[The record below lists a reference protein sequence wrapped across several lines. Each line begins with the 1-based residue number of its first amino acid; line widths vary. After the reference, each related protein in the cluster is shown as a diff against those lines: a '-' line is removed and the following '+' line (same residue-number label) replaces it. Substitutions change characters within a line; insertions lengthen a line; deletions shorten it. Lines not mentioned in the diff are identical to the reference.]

1 MSKWTGVDGRIGR
14 YVRAESQRT
23 LDAYAVQPNLVDEQ
37 ANQEQDT
44 ARGGY
49 ADRQIV
55 ELVQNSADQ
64 LAKSGGGRVYIQ
76 LTDAHLYCAD
86 DGAPLD
92 EDGAKAL
99 LFSHLSPKRTTAE
112 IGRFGVGFKSVLRVT
127 DKPAVFSR
135 SGSIQ
140 FDRRRARQ
148 RIAEV
153 APEAGDYPVLRVA
166 EPADA
171 DAAAESDPDIAEL
184 MGWARNIVRLPIKHG
199 AFDGLAEQMRTFA
212 PEFLLFVPHVRSLD
226 LVGTDG
232 QSRNVRR
239 ISAGGQIELNDG
251 GDRSR
256 WKLFSH
262 EHELSDTAKDDS
274 RALDDAD
281 SVRIQWAAPLEAAR
295 TAVQQFWAFFPTQTS
310 SLVAGILNAPWKTN
324 EDRQSLLP
332 GVYNDELIAAAAQ
345 LVVDS
350 LPRLWTADAPA
361 RHLDVLPR
369 RAEAGDNPH
378 ASRLRDRLY
387 ERLVGASVIPDQTGA
402 LRPLDDIWLAPA
414 ELTPGRRVESAPLEH
429 WASYEHRPTEWLHHD
444 ALTSDRLAAIG
455 RIRFDMSIIKPI
467 HLVTQDQLMNQ
478 NEESLTHPP
487 RASIAE
493 WLAALTGAGD
503 RAGDAVQA
511 SMAAIQTAARIPERA
526 RDGKSLGR
534 VVLTAAGK
542 WMSLDPDSVYLSG
555 DDPSVSVHPE
565 LEADPDTLEALRDL
579 GIRAPSAEIRLRSL
593 AATLSTV
600 HNDADKDQRWR
611 DFWHY
616 ARGCGAGLALQVI
629 DESFDSRSSV
639 RVLTENDTWEP
650 ITEVLMP
657 GGIVSSGDEHP
668 YVVVD
673 MTFHAEDYGLLPALG
688 VVAEPHSNANLW
700 GEVWDD
706 YLDRCRKM
714 FREKSDGTPRL
725 SYLEFDEDR
734 SSGPLDVFT
743 HLSDDG
749 KVRFTD
755 ALLNLDATYT
765 PLTMRHIT
773 QPKHK
778 PMPITT
784 PAAYAL
790 LQYGTVAI
798 GSNLHPLAAG
808 LGDEPES
815 PAVQRWLLQH
825 PRARDIRRVFTGL
838 RSDYVGDFD
847 AIGEDEPVPLVDAWP
862 GLSAE
867 MRPDQQALNLIH
879 CDRLLDAA
887 GADLPFNCV
896 LRDNDLFIRWQDDER
911 AELAAIIHQLDL
923 QIGELEFDAILQ
935 RRVSEAVEE
944 ARAAVRAEPTDADRL
959 LKAIGHQNLRAG
971 LPKSL
976 VALLS
981 DEAVPLNGRRVAE
994 AAIATFHTGALRHYR
1009 HRIQHLTPPK
1019 MWAGRPA
1026 ALEFVASLGFGPEWA
1041 GSPKPRRE
1049 PFVDV
1054 PGPRSLPDLHDYQ
1067 EAVVESVKA
1076 LLRRDHPSGEN
1087 RGLLSM
1093 PTGSGKTRVA
1103 VQALIEAIRDD
1114 HFRGAVLWVADRDE
1128 LCEQAVE
1135 AWQQAWASVGPEA
1148 EPLRISRW
1156 WAGQRSPQ
1164 PPGGH
1169 HVIVATIQTLRA
1181 RINGD
1186 SQAADI
1192 LSEVSALVVD
1202 EAHGSIAPSFT
1213 QLMAELGLTFRRR
1226 DDEIALLG
1234 LTATPYRGLD
1244 EVETAR
1250 LVSRYGTN
1258 RLDFGAFDSDDPE
1271 RVISQLQAMSVLTEV
1286 DHTVIGGTSVRLTA
1300 EELKQ
1305 AEDRPWL
1312 PDSVEARLAADP
1324 NRTKAI
1330 LHAYR
1335 TQVRSISSKVPTLI
1349 FATSVAH
1356 AETVAAMLSLDGV
1369 AARAVSS
1376 GTETS
1381 ARRSIV
1387 EQFRTGEIDVLVNY
1401 GVFREGFDAP
1411 KTRAIIVARPVYSPN
1426 LYFQMIGRG
1435 LRGELNGGSERC
1447 LILDVEDNIQNY
1459 NRSLAF
1465 SKLDWLWN

>member
-1 MSKWTGVDGRIGR
+1 MSKWTGVDGEIGQ

-23 LDAYAVQPNLVDEQ
+23 LDAYAAQPNLVDEQ

-49 ADRQIV
+49 AARQIV

-64 LAKSGGGRVYIQ
+64 LAKSGGGRVYIK
-76 LTDAHLYCAD
+76 LTDTHLYCAD

-153 APEAGDYPVLRVA
+153 APEARDYPVLRVA

-171 DAAAESDPDIAEL
+171 DAAAESDPNLAEL
-184 MGWARNIVRLPIKHG
+184 MGWARNIVRLPIKYG

-212 PEFLLFVPHVRSLD
+212 PEFLLFVPHVGSLD
-226 LVGTDG
+226 LVDSDG
-232 QSRNVRR
+232 QSRDIRR
-239 ISAGGQIELNDG
+239 AEAGEGIELRDG
-251 GDRSR
+251 SDRSL
-256 WKLFSH
+256 WKLFSRAH
-262 EHELSDTAKDDS
+262 ALSDAAKDDS

-332 GVYNDELIAAAAQ
+332 GVYNDELVDAAAR

-369 RAEAGDNPH
+369 REERGDNPH
-378 ASRLRDRLY
+378 ASHLRGRLNRLL
-387 ERLVGASVIPDQTGA
+387 EGAPVIPDQTGA
-402 LRPLDDIWLAPA
+402 LRPLDKIRLAPA
-414 ELTPGRRVESAPLEH
+414 ELTPSRGVESAPLDR
-429 WASYEHRPTEWLHHD
+429 WASYEHRPTDWLHHD

-455 RIRFDMSIIKPI
+455 RIQFNVSSIIN
-467 HLVTQDQLMNQ
+467 LRNLMAQNQ
-478 NEESLTHPP
+478 ESGGHPP

-493 WLAALTGAGD
+493 WLAVLTAAGD
-503 RAGDAVQA
+503 RAGDAAQA
-511 SMAAIQTAARIPERA
+511 SMAAIQTAALIPERA
-526 RDGKSLGR
+526 REGKTLGR
-534 VVLTAAGK
+534 VVLTAADE
-542 WMSLDPDSVYLSG
+542 WASLDPDSVYLGG

-565 LEADPDTLEALRDL
+565 LAADPDTLEALRSL
-579 GIRAPSAEIRLRSL
+579 GIRAPSAEIRLRNL
-593 AATLSTV
+593 AAALSAV
-600 HNDADKDQRWR
+600 RHNADSDQRWR
-611 DFWHY
+611 DFWRY
-616 ARGCGAGLALQVI
+616 ARGCGADLALQAI
-629 DESFDSRSSV
+629 DEYFASRASV
-639 RVLTENDTWEP
+639 RILTENGTWKP
-650 ITEVLMP
+650 ILEVLMP
-657 GGIVSSGDEHP
+657 GEIVSSGDEHS

-673 MTFHAEDYGLLPALG
+673 MTFHAGDRDLLSKLG
-688 VVAEPHSNANLW
+688 VVAEPHDNAHLR
-700 GEVWDD
+700 GEVWNY
-706 YLDRCRKM
+706 YLDRCRRT
-714 FREKSDGTPRL
+714 FRRENDGSPQL
-725 SYLEFDEDR
+725 SRLEFDENT
-734 SSGPLDVFT
+734 SSGPFDVFEY
-743 HLSDDG
+743 LSNEA
-749 KVRFTD
+749 KARFTG
-755 ALLNLDATYT
+755 ALLNLDATYK
-765 PLTMRHIT
+765 PLTMRHDT
-773 QPKHK
+773 QTKYE
-778 PMPITT
+778 PMSFPA
-784 PAAYAL
+784 PAAYVL
-790 LQYGTVAI
+790 HWYGTVAI
-798 GSNLHPLAAG
+798 GDDLHPLTAG
-808 LGDEPES
+808 LGDEPEN

-825 PRARDIRRVFTGL
+825 PRARDIRRMFTDL
-838 RSDYVGDFD
+838 RGDYVGDFD
-847 AIGEDEPVPLVDAWP
+847 AIGEDEPIPLVDAWP

-867 MRPDQQALNLIH
+867 MRPDQQSLNLIR

-887 GADLPFNCV
+887 GADLPFVCV
-896 LRDNDLFIRWQDDER
+896 LRDNDLFIRWQEDER
-911 AELAAIIHQLDL
+911 AELAAIVHQLDL

-935 RRVSEAVEE
+935 RRVSDTVEE

-959 LKAIGHQNLRAG
+959 LKAVGHQDLRAG
-971 LPKSL
+971 LPRSL

-981 DEAVPLNGRRVAE
+981 DEDIPLDGRRVAE

-1009 HRIQHLTPPK
+1009 HRIQHLAPPK
-1019 MWAGRPA
+1019 MWAGRSA
-1026 ALEFVASLGFGPEWA
+1026 ALEFVASLGFGSEWA
-1041 GSPKPRRE
+1041 GSPKPKRE
-1049 PFVDV
+1049 LFVDV

-1067 EAVVESVKA
+1067 SAVVESVKA

-1114 HFRGAVLWVADRDE
+1114 HFRGVVLWVADRDE

-1181 RINGD
+1181 RINSD
-1186 SQAADI
+1186 PQAPGI
-1192 LSEVSALVVD
+1192 LNDVSALVVD
-1202 EAHGSIAPSFT
+1202 EAHGSIAPSYT

-1271 RVISQLQAMSVLTEV
+1271 RVISQLQGMSVLTEV
-1286 DHTVIGGTSVRLTA
+1286 DHAVIGGTNVRLTA

-1312 PDSVEARLAADP
+1312 PDSVEERLAADP
-1324 NRTKAI
+1324 NRTRAI

-1335 TQVRSISSKVPTLI
+1335 MQVRSISSKVPTLI

-1369 AARAVSS
+1369 AARAVSG

-1387 EQFRTGEIDVLVNY
+1387 EQFRAGEIDVLVNY

-1447 LILDVEDNIQNY
+1447 LILDVEDNIENY
-1459 NRSLAF
+1459 KRSLAF
-1465 SKLDWLWN
+1465 SALDWLWG

>member
-1 MSKWTGVDGRIGR
+1 MSKWTGVDGKIGR

-23 LDAYAVQPNLVDEQ
+23 LDAYAAQPNLVDEQ

-64 LAKSGGGRVYIQ
+64 LAKFGGGRVYIQ
-76 LTDAHLYCAD
+76 LTDSHLYCAD
-86 DGAPLD
+86 DGEPLD

-99 LFSHLSPKRTTAE
+99 LFSHLSPKRATTE

-140 FDRRRARQ
+140 FDRRRAKE
-148 RIAEV
+148 RIAEI
-153 APEAGDYPVLRVA
+153 APDAKNYPVLRVA

-171 DAAAESDPDIAEL
+171 AAKSDPNLAEL

-199 AFDGLAEQMRTFA
+199 AFDGLTEQLRTFA
-212 PEFLLFVPHVRSLD
+212 PEFLLFVPHVHSLD
-226 LVGTDG
+226 LVDTDG
-232 QSRNVRR
+232 QSRSVRR
-239 ISAGGQIELNDG
+239 AETGEGIELRDG
-251 GDRSR
+251 SNRSL

-262 EHELSDTAKDDS
+262 EHELSDAAKDDS
-274 RALDDAD
+274 RALDNAD

-332 GVYNDELIAAAAQ
+332 GVYNNELIAAAAQ

-369 RAEAGDNPH
+369 RAETGDNPH
-378 ASRLRDRLY
+378 ASRLRAQLY
-387 ERLVGASVIPDQTGA
+387 ELLEGAPVIPDQTGA
-402 LRPLDDIWLAPA
+402 LRPLDDIWFAPA
-414 ELTPGRRVESAPLEH
+414 ELTPGQRVESAPLDC
-429 WASYEHRPTEWLHHD
+429 WASYEHRPAKWLHHD
-444 ALTSDRLAAIG
+444 ALASDRLAAIG
-455 RIRFDMSIIKPI
+455 RIQFMHSSIIKR
-467 HLVTQDQLMNQ
+467 HDLLVRSAESRGQL
-478 NEESLTHPP
+478 P

-493 WLAALTGAGD
+493 WLTELTTTGYQ
-503 RAGDAVQA
+503 AGDAVQA
-511 SMAAIQTAARIPERA
+511 SMVAIQTAELIPERA
-526 RDGKSLGR
+526 REGKSLGR
-534 VVLTAAGK
+534 IVLTADGK
-542 WMSLDPDSVYLSG
+542 WALLDPDSVYLSG

-565 LEADPDTLEALRDL
+565 LEAAPDTLQALRAL
-579 GIRAPSAEIRLRSL
+579 GIRAPSAEIRLHSL
-593 AATLSTV
+593 ANTLAAV
-600 HNDADKDQRWR
+600 YNDADKDQRWR
-611 DFWHY
+611 DFWRY
-616 ARGCGAGLALQVI
+616 ARSCGADVALRVV
-629 DESFDSRSSV
+629 DESFASQASV

-650 ITEVLMP
+650 IPEVLIP

-668 YVVVD
+668 YVVAN
-673 MTFHAEDYGLLPALG
+673 MAFHSDDRDLLSRLG
-688 VVAEPHSNANLW
+688 VVAEPHDNVNLSGVAW
-700 GEVWDD
+700 ND
-706 YLDRCRKM
+706 YLDGCRKR
-714 FREKSDGTPRL
+714 FREKNGGSPQL
-725 SYLEFDEDR
+725 AYLEFDEST
-734 SSGPLDVFT
+734 SSGPLDVFNY
-743 HLSDDG
+743 LSDEA
-749 KVRFTD
+749 KARFTD
-755 ALLNLDATYT
+755 ALLNLDATYE
-765 PLTMRHIT
+765 PLMMRHATRT
-773 QPKHK
+773 QYK
-778 PMPITT
+778 PIRFHP
-784 PAAYAL
+784 PAIKAL
-790 LQYGTVAI
+790 RQHGLVAI
-798 GSNLHPLAAG
+798 GNNLHPLAAG

-825 PRARDIRRVFTGL
+825 PRARDIRRVFTDL
-838 RSDYVGDFD
+838 RSDYVGEFD

-862 GLSAE
+862 GLSE
-867 MRPDQQALNLIH
+867 QVRPDQQALNLIH
-879 CDRLLDAA
+879 CDRLLDSA

-911 AELAAIIHQLDL
+911 AELDAIVHQLDL
-923 QIGELEFDAILQ
+923 QIDEQEFDAILQ

-959 LKAIGHQNLRAG
+959 LKAVGYQNLLAG
-971 LPKSL
+971 LPRSL

-981 DEAVPLNGRRVAE
+981 ADDVPLAGRRVAE
-994 AAIATFHTGALRHYR
+994 ATIATFHTGALRHYR
-1009 HRIQHLTPPK
+1009 HRIQHLAPPK
-1019 MWAGRPA
+1019 MWAGRSA

-1041 GSPKPRRE
+1041 GSPNPKRA

-1054 PGPRSLPDLHDYQ
+1054 PGPRSLPDLHSYQ
-1067 EAVVESVKA
+1067 EAVVKSVKA

-1114 HFRGAVLWVADRDE
+1114 GFDGAVLWVADRDE

-1181 RINGD
+1181 RINSD

-1192 LSEVSALVVD
+1192 LSDVSALVVD
-1202 EAHGSIAPSFT
+1202 EAHGSIAPSYT

-1226 DDEIALLG
+1226 DDEIILLG

-1244 EVETAR
+1244 KVDTER

-1271 RVISQLQAMSVLTEV
+1271 KVISQLQAMSVLTEV
-1286 DHTVIGGTSVRLTA
+1286 DHAVIGGTSVRLTA
-1300 EELKQ
+1300 EELQQ
-1305 AEDRPWL
+1305 AEARPWL

-1335 TQVRSISSKVPTLI
+1335 TQVRSIGSDVPTLI

-1356 AETVAAMLSLDGV
+1356 AETVAAMLSLSGV
-1369 AARAVSS
+1369 AARAVSG

-1381 ARRSIV
+1381 ARRNIV
-1387 EQFRTGEIDVLVNY
+1387 EQFRAGEIEVLVNY

-1447 LILDVEDNIQNY
+1447 LILDVEDNIENY

-1465 SKLDWLWN
+1465 SELDWLWG

>member
-1 MSKWTGVDGRIGR
+1 MTKWTGVDGEIGQ

-23 LDAYAVQPNLVDEQ
+23 LDAYAAQPNFVDEQ

-64 LAKSGGGRVYIQ
+64 LAKFGGGRVYIQ
-76 LTDAHLYCAD
+76 LTDSHLYCAD
-86 DGAPLD
+86 DGEPLD
-92 EDGAKAL
+92 EDGARAL
-99 LFSHLSPKRTTAE
+99 LSSHLSPKRATTE

-148 RIAEV
+148 RIAKVVPDAEH
-153 APEAGDYPVLRVA
+153 YPVLRVA

-171 DAAAESDPDIAEL
+171 EAAAKSDQNLAEL
-184 MGWARNIVRLPIKHG
+184 MGWARNVVRLPLKHG
-199 AFDGLAEQMRTFA
+199 AVEGLAEQLRTFA
-212 PEFLLFVPHVRSLD
+212 PEFLLFVPHVQRLD
-226 LVGTDG
+226 LVDSDG
-232 QSRNVRR
+232 QSRDIRR
-239 ISAGGQIELNDG
+239 AEAGEEIELQDG

-262 EHELSDTAKDDS
+262 EHELSDAAKDDS
-274 RALDDAD
+274 RALDNAD

-332 GVYNDELIAAAAQ
+332 GVYNNELIAAAAQ

-350 LPRLWTADAPA
+350 LPLLWTADAPA

-369 RAEAGDNPH
+369 RAEAGDNAH

-387 ERLVGASVIPDQTGA
+387 EWLVGAPVIPDQTGA
-402 LRPLDDIWLAPA
+402 LQPLDDIWFAPA
-414 ELTPGRRVESAPLEH
+414 ELTPGQRVESAPLNC
-429 WASYEHRPTEWLHHD
+429 WASYEHRPTKWLHHD
-444 ALTSDRLAAIG
+444 ALASDRLAAIG
-455 RIRFDMSIIKPI
+455 RIQFMHSSIIKR
-467 HLVTQDQLMNQ
+467 HDLLVRSAESRGQL
-478 NEESLTHPP
+478 P

-493 WLAALTGAGD
+493 WLAELTTTG
-503 RAGDAVQA
+503 RYAGDAVQA
-511 SMAAIQTAARIPERA
+511 SMAAIQTAALIPERA
-526 RDGKSLGR
+526 REGKNLGH
-534 VVLTAAGK
+534 VVLTADGK
-542 WMSLDPDSVYLSG
+542 WASLDPDSVYLGG
-555 DDPSVSVHPE
+555 DDPTVSVHPE
-565 LEADPDTLEALRDL
+565 LEADSITLEVLRSL
-579 GIRAPSAEIRLRSL
+579 GIRAPSAEIRLRNL
-593 AATLSTV
+593 AAALSAV
-600 HNDADKDQRWR
+600 RNNAASDQRWR
-611 DFWHY
+611 DFWRY
-616 ARGCGAGLALQVI
+616 ARGCGADLTLQVI
-629 DESFDSRSSV
+629 DESFASRASV
-639 RVLTENDTWEP
+639 RVLAENGTWKP
-650 ITEVLMP
+650 ILEVLVP
-657 GGIVSSGDEHP
+657 GGIISSGDEP
-668 YVVVD
+668 SYVVVD
-673 MTFHAEDYGLLPALG
+673 MTFHADDRDLLSKLG
-688 VVAEPHSNANLW
+688 VVAEPHNNANLW
-700 GEVWDD
+700 GEVWDA
-706 YLDRCRKM
+706 YLDLCRKK
-714 FREKSDGTPRL
+714 FREKSTGTPRL

-749 KVRFTD
+749 KAHFTE
-755 ALLNLDATYT
+755 ALLNLDATYK
-765 PLTMRHIT
+765 PLTMRHVT
-773 QPKHK
+773 QDKHS
-778 PMPITT
+778 PMTAAA
-784 PAAYAL
+784 PAVYAL
-790 LQYGTVAI
+790 FRYGTVAI
-798 GSNLHPLAAG
+798 GNDLHPLTAG

-815 PAVQRWLLQH
+815 PAVQRWLLDH
-825 PRARDIRRVFTGL
+825 PRARDIRRVFPDL
-838 RSDYVGDFD
+838 RSDYIGDFD

-862 GLSAE
+862 GLSAQ
-867 MRPDQQALNLIH
+867 MRPDQQSLNLIH

-887 GADLPFNCV
+887 GADLPFICV

-911 AELAAIIHQLDL
+911 AELAAIVHQLDL
-923 QIGELEFDAILQ
+923 QIDEQEFDAILQ
-935 RRVSEAVEE
+935 RRVSEAVEK

-959 LKAIGHQNLRAG
+959 LKAVGHQNLLAG
-971 LPKSL
+971 LPRSL

-981 DEAVPLNGRRVAE
+981 DDDVPLAGRRVAE
-994 AAIATFHTGALRHYR
+994 ATIATFHTGALRHYR
-1009 HRIQHLTPPK
+1009 HRIQHLNPPK
-1019 MWAGRPA
+1019 QWAGRPA

-1041 GSPKPRRE
+1041 GSPKPKRA

-1054 PGPRSLPDLHDYQ
+1054 PGPRSLPDLHSYQ
-1067 EAVVESVKA
+1067 EAVVKSVKA
-1076 LLRRDHPSGEN
+1076 LLRREHPSGEN

-1114 HFRGAVLWVADRDE
+1114 GFDGAVLWVADRDE

-1148 EPLRISRW
+1148 ELLRISRW

-1181 RINGD
+1181 RINRD
-1186 SQAADI
+1186 SQVADI
-1192 LSEVSALVVD
+1192 LSDVSALVVD
-1202 EAHGSIAPSFT
+1202 EAHGSIAPSYT

-1226 DDEIALLG
+1226 GDEIILLG

-1244 EVETAR
+1244 KVDTER
-1250 LVSRYGTN
+1250 LVSRFGTN

-1271 RVISQLQAMSVLTEV
+1271 KVINQLQEMSVLTEV
-1286 DHTVIGGTSVRLTA
+1286 DHAVIDGTSVRLTA
-1300 EELKQ
+1300 EELEQ
-1305 AEDRPWL
+1305 AEARPWL
-1312 PDSVEARLAADP
+1312 PDSVEERLAADP

-1330 LHAYR
+1330 LHAYQ
-1335 TQVRSISSKVPTLI
+1335 TQVRSIGSKVPTLI
-1349 FATSVAH
+1349 FGTSVAH

-1369 AARAVSS
+1369 AARAVSG

-1387 EQFRTGEIDVLVNY
+1387 EQFRAGEIEVLVNY

-1447 LILDVEDNIQNY
+1447 LILDVEDNIENY

-1465 SKLDWLWN
+1465 SELDWLWG

>member
-1 MSKWTGVDGRIGR
+1 MSKWTGVDGEIGR
-14 YVRAESQRT
+14 YVRAESQQT
-23 LDAYAVQPNLVDEQ
+23 LNAYAAQPNLVDEQ

-166 EPADA
+166 EPTDA
-171 DAAAESDPDIAEL
+171 DAVAKSDRNLAEL
-184 MGWARNIVRLPIKHG
+184 MGWARNIVRLPIKYG

-226 LVGTDG
+226 LVGADG

-251 GDRSR
+251 GVRSR

-262 EHELSDTAKDDS
+262 EHELSDAAKDDS
-274 RALDDAD
+274 RALDNAD

-332 GVYNDELIAAAAQ
+332 GVYNDELIAAAAW

-369 RAEAGDNPH
+369 REELGDNPH
-378 ASRLRDRLY
+378 ASRLRGRLN
-387 ERLVGASVIPDQTGA
+387 RLLEGAPVIPDQTGA
-402 LRPLDDIWLAPA
+402 LRPLDEIWLAPA
-414 ELTPGRRVESAPLEH
+414 ELTPGRRVESAPLDR
-429 WASYEHRPTEWLHHD
+429 WASYEHRPTDWLHHD
-444 ALTSDRLAAIG
+444 ALASDRLAAIG
-455 RIRFDMSIIKPI
+455 RIQFDVSSMIN
-467 HLVTQDQLMNQ
+467 LRNLMTQNK
-478 NEESLTHPP
+478 ESGGHPP

-493 WLAALTGAGD
+493 WLAVLTVAGD

-511 SMAAIQTAARIPERA
+511 SMAAIQTAALIPEHA
-526 RDGKSLGR
+526 RDGKNLGS
-534 VVLTAAGK
+534 VVLTAAGE
-542 WMSLDPDSVYLSG
+542 WASLDPDSVYLSG
-555 DDPSVSVHPE
+555 DVPSVSVHPE
-565 LEADPDTLEALRDL
+565 LEADPGTLEALRSL

-593 AATLSTV
+593 AATLSV
-600 HNDADKDQRWR
+600 VRNDAASDQRWR
-611 DFWHY
+611 EFWHY

-629 DESFDSRSSV
+629 DESFASQASV

-650 ITEVLMP
+650 IPEVLIP
-657 GGIVSSGDEHP
+657 GGIVSSGDGHP

-673 MTFHAEDYGLLPALG
+673 MAFHAGDRDLLSSLG
-688 VVAEPHSNANLW
+688 VVADPHDSANLH
-700 GEVWDD
+700 GEVWEA
-706 YLDRCRKM
+706 YLDLCRKE
-714 FREKSDGTPRL
+714 FREKSDGTPQL
-725 SYLEFDEDR
+725 SYLVFDEDK

-755 ALLNLDATYT
+755 ALLNLDATYK
-765 PLTMRHIT
+765 PLTMHHDT
-773 QPKHK
+773 QAKYE
-778 PMPITT
+778 PMSFPA

-790 LQYGTVAI
+790 HWYGTVAI
-798 GSNLHPLAAG
+798 GDDLHSLTAG

-825 PRARDIRRVFTGL
+825 PRARDIRRMFTDL

-867 MRPDQQALNLIH
+867 VRPDQQSFNLIH
-879 CDRLLDAA
+879 CDRLLDSA

-911 AELAAIIHQLDL
+911 AELTAIIHQLDL

-935 RRVSEAVEE
+935 RKVSEAVEE
-944 ARAAVRAEPTDADRL
+944 ARATVSAEPTDADRL
-959 LKAIGHQNLRAG
+959 LKAVGHHDLLAG
-971 LPKSL
+971 LPRSL

-981 DEAVPLNGRRVAE
+981 DEDVPLDGRRVAE
-994 AAIATFHTGALRHYR
+994 AVIATFHTGALRHYR
-1009 HRIQHLTPPK
+1009 HRVQHLDPPK
-1019 MWAGRPA
+1019 QWAGGSA

-1041 GSPKPRRE
+1041 GSPKPKRE

-1181 RINGD
+1181 RINSD

-1202 EAHGSIAPSFT
+1202 EAHGSIAPSYT

-1226 DDEIALLG
+1226 NDEIVLLG

-1244 EVETAR
+1244 KVDTER

-1271 RVISQLQAMSVLTEV
+1271 MVISQLQEMSVLTEV
-1286 DHTVIGGTSVRLTA
+1286 DHAVIGGTSVRLTA

-1305 AEDRPWL
+1305 AEARPWL

-1335 TQVRSISSKVPTLI
+1335 TQVCSIGSKVPTLI

-1369 AARAVSS
+1369 AARAVSG

-1387 EQFRTGEIDVLVNY
+1387 EQFRAGEIDVLVNY

-1447 LILDVEDNIQNY
+1447 LILDVEDNIENY

-1465 SKLDWLWN
+1465 SELDWLWG

>member
-1 MSKWTGVDGRIGR
+1 MSKWTGVDGEIGR
-14 YVRAESQRT
+14 YVRAESQQT
-23 LDAYAVQPNLVDEQ
+23 LNAYAAQPNLVDEQ

-171 DAAAESDPDIAEL
+171 DATAESDPDLAEL
-184 MGWARNIVRLPIKHG
+184 MGWARNIVRLPIKYG
-199 AFDGLAEQMRTFA
+199 AFNGLAEQMRTFA

-226 LVGTDG
+226 LVGADG

-262 EHELSDTAKDDS
+262 EHELSDTAKNDS
-274 RALDDAD
+274 RALDNAD
-281 SVRIQWAAPLEAAR
+281 SVRLQWAAPLEAAR

-350 LPRLWTADAPA
+350 LPHLWTADAPA

-369 RAEAGDNPH
+369 REEVGDNPH
-378 ASRLRDRLY
+378 ASRLRDQLNK
-387 ERLVGASVIPDQTGA
+387 LLAGAFVIPDQTGA
-402 LRPLDDIWLAPA
+402 LRPLDEIWLAPA
-414 ELTPGRRVESAPLEH
+414 ELTPGRRVESAPLDR
-429 WASYEHRPTEWLHHD
+429 WASYEHRPTDWLHHD

-455 RIRFDMSIIKPI
+455 RIQFSRFSINRYG
-467 HLVTQDQLMNQ
+467 LAAQ
-478 NEESLTHPP
+478 NTESRGHPP

-493 WLAALTGAGD
+493 WLAALTEAGD

-511 SMAAIQTAARIPERA
+511 SKAAIQTAVLIPERA
-526 RDGKSLGR
+526 RDGKNLDR
-534 VVLTAAGK
+534 VVLTAASE
-542 WMSLDPDSVYLSG
+542 WALLDPDSVYLGG
-555 DDPSVSVHPE
+555 DDPTISVHPE
-565 LEADPDTLEALRDL
+565 LEADPGTLEALRSL
-579 GIRAPSAEIRLRSL
+579 GIRAPSAETRLRSM
-593 AATLSTV
+593 AATLSTAR
-600 HNDADKDQRWR
+600 NDADKDQRWR
-611 DFWHY
+611 DFWRY
-616 ARGCGAGLALQVI
+616 ARSCGADVALRVV
-629 DESFDSRSSV
+629 DESFDSRASV

-650 ITEVLMP
+650 ISEVLIP
-657 GGIVSSGDEHP
+657 GGIVSSGDEP
-668 YVVVD
+668 RYVVVD
-673 MTFHAEDYGLLPALG
+673 MAFHADDHDLLPTLG
-688 VVAEPHSNANLW
+688 AVAEPHDNANLW
-700 GEVWDD
+700 GELWDD
-706 YLDRCRKM
+706 YLNGCRRR
-714 FREKSDGTPRL
+714 FREKNGGSPQL
-725 SYLEFDEDR
+725 SYLEFDEKA
-734 SSGPLDVFT
+734 SSGPLAVFNY
-743 HLSDDG
+743 LSDAA
-749 KVRFTD
+749 KARFTD
-755 ALLNLDATYT
+755 ALLNVDATYE
-765 PLTMRHIT
+765 PLTMRHATRT
-773 QPKHK
+773 QYK
-778 PMPITT
+778 PIRFYP
-784 PAAYAL
+784 PAIKAL
-790 LQYGTVAI
+790 RQHGLVAI
-798 GSNLHPLAAG
+798 GDDLHPLTAG

-825 PRARDIRRVFTGL
+825 PRARDIRRMFTDL

-862 GLSAE
+862 GLNAE

-879 CDRLLDAA
+879 CDRLLDST
-887 GADLPFNCV
+887 GADLPFICV

-944 ARAAVRAEPTDADRL
+944 ARATVSAEPTDADRL
-959 LKAIGHQNLRAG
+959 LKAVGHQDLLAG
-971 LPKSL
+971 LPRAL

-981 DEAVPLNGRRVAE
+981 DEDVPLDGRRVAE

-1009 HRIQHLTPPK
+1009 RHIQHLDPPK

-1041 GSPKPRRE
+1041 GSPKPKRE

-1181 RINGD
+1181 RINSD
-1186 SQAADI
+1186 SQAAGI

-1202 EAHGSIAPSFT
+1202 EAHGSIAPSYT

-1226 DDEIALLG
+1226 NDEIVLLG

-1244 EVETAR
+1244 KVDTER

-1258 RLDFGAFDSDDPE
+1258 RLDFGAFDSDAPE
-1271 RVISQLQAMSVLTEV
+1271 MVISQLQEMSVLTEV
-1286 DHTVIGGTSVRLTA
+1286 DHAVIGGTSVRLTA

-1335 TQVRSISSKVPTLI
+1335 TQVCSIDSKVPTLI

-1369 AARAVSS
+1369 AARAVSG

-1387 EQFRTGEIDVLVNY
+1387 EQFRAGEIDVLVNY

-1447 LILDVEDNIQNY
+1447 LILDVEDNIENY
-1459 NRSLAF
+1459 HYSLAF
-1465 SKLDWLWN
+1465 SELDWLWA